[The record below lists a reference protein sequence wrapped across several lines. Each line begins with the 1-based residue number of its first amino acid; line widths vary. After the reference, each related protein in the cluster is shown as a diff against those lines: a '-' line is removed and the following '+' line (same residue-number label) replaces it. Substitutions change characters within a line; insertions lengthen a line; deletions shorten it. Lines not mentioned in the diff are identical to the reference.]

1 MRDTDLDFTIARL
14 GECRI
19 PSPMS
24 GVRFTRDEERVLYHS
39 TLEGIRGWLEG
50 RDRGAVPPAMES
62 AGPRRMLFF
71 DPAKLACGIVTCGG
85 LCPGLNDVI
94 RALVL
99 SLRHHYGVNKVY
111 GFRFGYEG
119 LVRRIGREPLE
130 LTPESVHR
138 IHESGGSI
146 LGSSRGPQDAT
157 EMIDCLNDRGVGIL
171 FAIGG
176 DGTLRGAQKI
186 GEEAARRGLK
196 IGVIGIPKTIDN
208 DVSFVQR
215 TFGFDTAVTE
225 ARRATYAANA
235 EAEAARNGIGL
246 VKLMGRDS
254 GFIAAYSALVN
265 NHVNF
270 CLIPE
275 VPFTLEGFLS
285 ALRQRLER
293 RSHAVIVVAEGAG
306 QDLMAKSQERDA
318 SGNVKH
324 GDIGVFLSDAI
335 KDHFKRTG
343 TAITLKYID
352 PSYTIRSVPATPHD
366 SAFCLLLGQSAVHA
380 GVSGRTNMVV
390 SFWNHQFA
398 HVPISLAVSE
408 RKKIDPEGALWNS
421 VVTSTAQPGDM

>member
-1 MRDTDLDFTIARL
+1 MRDNDLDFTVARL

-24 GVRFTRDEERVLYHS
+24 GVRFTSDEERVLYHS
-39 TLEGIRGWLEG
+39 TLDGIKACL
-50 RDRGAVPPAMES
+50 DKGAAPPAMES

-85 LCPGLNDVI
+85 VCPGLNDVI
-94 RALVL
+94 RAVVL
-99 SLRHHYGVNKVY
+99 SLRRNYGVNKVY

-119 LVRRIGREPLE
+119 LVRRIGHEPLE

-146 LGSSRGPQDAT
+146 LGSSRGPQDAA
-157 EMIDCLNDRGVGIL
+157 EMVEYLKELGVGIL

-186 GEEAARRGLK
+186 GEEATRRG
-196 IGVIGIPKTIDN
+196 IEVGVIGVPKTIDN
-208 DVSFVQR
+208 DISFVQR
-215 TFGFDTAVTE
+215 TFGFETAVTE

-235 EAEAARNGIGL
+235 EAESARNGIGL

-270 CLIPE
+270 CLVPE
-275 VPFTLEGFLS
+275 VPFTLERFLS
-285 ALRQRLER
+285 ALEQRLER
-293 RSHAVIVVAEGAG
+293 RQHALIVVAEGAG

-318 SGNVKH
+318 SGNVKY
-324 GDIGVFLSDAI
+324 GDIGIVLRDAI
-335 KDHFKRTG
+335 TKHFKQIG
-343 TAITLKYID
+343 TEVTLKYID

-380 GVSGRTNMVV
+380 GLSGRTNMVV
-390 SFWNHQFA
+390 SFWNHRFT
-398 HVPISLAVSE
+398 HVPISLAVSA
-408 RKKIDPEGALWNS
+408 RKKIDPEDALWSS
-421 VVTSTAQPGDM
+421 VVTSTGQPWDMR